1 MLRARRKRA
10 GERLMRIHRAFAV
23 VAAAAITVAGCATA
37 VDPITRNAPLKLALT
52 EPVDALR
59 RQSDDGNRQAQYAL
73 SFLMQTGLRGVEKD
87 ALGAEAL
94 RARAGETRTTSTA
107 VYVPGVNGNPG
118 TTMLVPVSSP
128 GVSDAEARRL
138 DVCGMTLLL
147 GEPALGAALCGS
159 PEAYIDLLPGG
170 ATLRAEMMRQAMDGI
185 VRIDPASVVD
195 CDSTTELWGDAAFRM
210 ATGDHAAAAAAA
222 DRIIALCGEDQTSW
236 HARVMRAQIHLDAGE
251 ADAALAVMGPVPRPA
266 PAPIG
271 AFASQVAMAAEAM
284 REDWVGYRRER
295 DALLAASLAALRAEP
310 QTQLVETFPVDGG
323 SVTLFARPGEVFN
336 GLEGLMT
343 GILVP
348 ADERAAPRGFWLTR
362 RENFLNGK
370 AAWFLDEYRCDGRSS
385 LAHFDARPSDAE
397 VRDHVVRRMSGAL
410 LPITTVVEG
419 GPAPA
424 SACRW
429 PVQVAP
435 GLGDDPA
442 VIAREGQLAEAKAS
456 STPLP

>member
-1 MLRARRKRA
+1 
-10 GERLMRIHRAFAV
+10 MRIHRAFVGLAV
-23 VAAAAITVAGCATA
+23 AAITVAGCATA
-37 VDPITRNAPLKLALT
+37 VDPIVRNAPLKMALT
-52 EPVDALR
+52 EPVEALR
-59 RQSDDGNRQAQYAL
+59 QQSDEGNRNAQYAL
-73 SFLMQTGLRGVEKD
+73 SFLMQSGLRGVEKD

-107 VYVPGVNGNPG
+107 VYMPGVNGKPG
-118 TTMLVPVSSP
+118 TTMIVPISSP
-128 GVSDAEARRL
+128 GVSDAEAQRL

-147 GEPALGAALCGS
+147 GEPALGAMLCGS

-170 ATLRAEMMRQAMDGI
+170 ATLRAELMRRAIDGV
-185 VRIDPASVVD
+185 VRVDPPSVVE
-195 CDSTTELWGDAAFRM
+195 CESTTELWGDAAFRM
-210 ATGDHAAAAAAA
+210 ATGDQPAAAAAA
-222 DRIIALCGEDQTSW
+222 DRIIALCGEDRASW

-310 QTQLVETFPVDGG
+310 QTRLVETFAVEGG
-323 SVTLFARPGEVFN
+323 SVTLFARPGEVFG
-336 GLEGLMT
+336 GLEGLMV
-343 GILVP
+343 GVLAP

-362 RENFLNGK
+362 RENFLNGE
-370 AAWFLDEYRCDGRSS
+370 AAWFLDEYRCDGRST
-385 LAHFDARPSDAE
+385 LAHFDARPSDAV

-410 LPITTVVEG
+410 QPLTSVVES
-419 GPAPA
+419 GPGPA